1 LCKHNVLHVNQKAIA
16 LSGKLRDRLY
26 HPIEGFKIMPQT
38 TTTVTSCVKPV
49 EELRS
54 VEISFEDH
62 EFYAGQKLVARITH
76 DDDLTQPWIV
86 MVNGEEIHARTLL
99 KDATATSHGITSAEH
114 CPYKKKKP
122 QSLQRGTKSWYR
134 LLMNAKSTALKS

>member
-1 LCKHNVLHVNQKAIA
+1 MCKHNVVHVNQKAIA
-16 LSGKLRDRLY
+16 TVWTTSAIAFI
-26 HPIEGFKIMPQT
+26 PITEITIMPQT

-62 EFYAGQKLVARITH
+62 EFYAGQKLIASITH

-86 MVNGEEIHARTLL
+86 MVNGEE
-99 KDATATSHGITSAEH
+99 SHRANTFRGEPSREH
-114 CPYKKKKP
+114 F
-122 QSLQRGTKSWYR
+122 
-134 LLMNAKSTALKS
+134 